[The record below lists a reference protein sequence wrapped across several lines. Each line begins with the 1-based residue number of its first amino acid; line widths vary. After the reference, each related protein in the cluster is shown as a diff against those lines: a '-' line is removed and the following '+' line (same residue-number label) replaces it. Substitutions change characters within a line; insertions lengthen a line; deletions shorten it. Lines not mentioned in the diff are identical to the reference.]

1 MIIPSVSC
9 VHPIPAR
16 WKLSRRP
23 IFPRR
28 PESPCEVASRQHSLF
43 DARGDSCYTYA
54 PRGDATGGSSH
65 ALRTGPRQAGAV
77 RSHKHVRRQT
87 GEAHRPKALRIA
99 ERETAEGNMEAV
111 IRCQPGAV
119 LGIPARE
126 KKMKLN
132 RCLFVPIA
140 TMLVMAGTPAPLQAA
155 ERAQAA
161 PKPKFD
167 GGVRVRTVTAVD
179 ITSTVAAGQP
189 AATVNLPL
197 SAKAV
202 GRSGYVLWNWNQNP
216 PSAALT
222 TGGVATPTKKILLPF
237 MDTIKGTSF
246 QRGKQDAYY
255 ASGGQVHCRL
265 NGISALAQGEVQSPS

>member
-1 MIIPSVSC
+1 MRAY
-9 VHPIPAR
+9 AR
-16 WKLSRRP
+16 VTDKSDVMTCTP
-23 IFPRR
+23 F
-28 PESPCEVASRQHSLF
+28 ASLLF
-43 DARGDSCYTYA
+43 AD
-54 PRGDATGGSSH
+54 PRGTGNKPM
-65 ALRTGPRQAGAV
+65 A
-77 RSHKHVRRQT
+77 HV
-87 GEAHRPKALRIA
+87 L
-99 ERETAEGNMEAV
+99 
-111 IRCQPGAV
+111 
-119 LGIPARE
+119 
-126 KKMKLN
+126 
-132 RCLFVPIA
+132 
-140 TMLVMAGTPAPLQAA
+140 
-155 ERAQAA
+155 
-161 PKPKFD
+161 PKFD
-167 GGVRVRTVTAVD
+167 GGVRVKTVTAID
-179 ITSTVAAGQP
+179 ITSTVADGQP